1 MGFRCKNCGG
11 NIVFDI
17 DSQSMKC
24 QHCGSK
30 IRPEQFEVENSSSGE
45 DISGRELK
53 MFTCRDCGAE
63 LQGTD
68 ESQVGFCPYCGGQSL
83 LQSAQVGKAEPER
96 IIPFQV
102 SKERCKQLF
111 LDKTRPVPYLPK
123 DMKNADYLDSF
134 TGIYMPYYEYDLE
147 VGTSCIF
154 GKIITESTS
163 EYDKYDLYTI
173 DLETDGDYCGVP
185 FDASKYFDDEI
196 AASLVPFD
204 IDKERPFRP
213 AYLSGFYADAATV
226 PAELYYQDAEKLACK
241 DIVDEV
247 SLHMQDRKD
256 KMIVEPKTST
266 IKTHARGYHLA
277 MFPYWFLTWRRKNRV
292 AYAVVNGESGKL
304 VSDLPVDMKSF
315 SFWCAAIAVI
325 LFAVLEMFVQPTTMI
340 TSVLSLAAGV
350 LMAHTIHKSTKSILD
365 RQTHA
370 NDKGWTGIQKTEDEP
385 VKKKRRTA
393 GKASENRPAK
403 KKESKPL
410 IDWSKHP
417 KLTIATIIFMIL
429 FLQMI
434 AALVF
439 WLIASHIRFIL
450 YPKYISVLCVL
461 YLVLKGKKVLDMQ
474 KQIPEKQPSISIL
487 LVAVAGIVNAAILF
501 ISPVDDFWYY
511 LGDAAVIV
519 TLIAASFLMLQIY
532 NITVTRPL
540 PRLFDRE
547 EVG

>member
-111 LDKTRPVPYLPK
+111 LDKTRPVLYLPK
-123 DMKNADYLDSF
+123 DMKNADYLNSF

-147 VGTSCIF
+147 VGTSSIF

-304 VSDLPVDMKSF
+304 VSDLPIDMKSF

-350 LMAHTIHKSTKSILD
+350 LMAHTIHKSTKSILA
-365 RQTHA
+365 RQT
-370 NDKGWTGIQKTEDEP
+370 
-385 VKKKRRTA
+385 
-393 GKASENRPAK
+393 SENRPAK

-417 KLTIATIIFMIL
+417 KLTIATIIVMIL

-487 LVAVAGIVNAAILF
+487 LVAAAGIVNAAILF

>member
-123 DMKNADYLDSF
+123 DMKNADYLNSF

-147 VGTSCIF
+147 VGTSSIF

-204 IDKERPFRP
+204 IDKEQYMALLNTFGLPINNRMATFSKGMKRQTFI
-213 AYLSGFYADAATV
+213 ALS
-226 PAELYYQDAEKLACK
+226 L
-241 DIVDEV
+241 
-247 SLHMQDRKD
+247 S
-256 KMIVEPKTST
+256 MIVEPKTST

-304 VSDLPVDMKSF
+304 VSDLPIDMKSF

-350 LMAHTIHKSTKSILD
+350 LMAHTIHKSTKSILN

-487 LVAVAGIVNAAILF
+487 LVAAAGIVNAAILF

>member
-30 IRPEQFEVENSSSGE
+30 IRPEQFEVENSSGE

-123 DMKNADYLDSF
+123 DMKNADYLNSF

-147 VGTSCIF
+147 VGTSSIF

-247 SLHMQDRKD
+247 SLHMQNRED

-304 VSDLPVDMKSF
+304 VSDLPIDMK
-315 SFWCAAIAVI
+315 
-325 LFAVLEMFVQPTTMI
+325 
-340 TSVLSLAAGV
+340 
-350 LMAHTIHKSTKSILD
+350 
-365 RQTHA
+365 
-370 NDKGWTGIQKTEDEP
+370 
-385 VKKKRRTA
+385 
-393 GKASENRPAK
+393 
-403 KKESKPL
+403 
-410 IDWSKHP
+410 
-417 KLTIATIIFMIL
+417 
-429 FLQMI
+429 
-434 AALVF
+434 
-439 WLIASHIRFIL
+439 
-450 YPKYISVLCVL
+450 
-461 YLVLKGKKVLDMQ
+461 
-474 KQIPEKQPSISIL
+474 
-487 LVAVAGIVNAAILF
+487 
-501 ISPVDDFWYY
+501 
-511 LGDAAVIV
+511 
-519 TLIAASFLMLQIY
+519 
-532 NITVTRPL
+532 
-540 PRLFDRE
+540 
-547 EVG
+547 